1 VSETPQTGGETETTR
16 DGDARRRWLRLGVF
30 GAFVGIAAALVLPT
44 VPRDQNLRLHL
55 GPGSSKV
62 VRATARVTRDMA
74 SGWDRETTWRFDQG
88 APPSIV
94 WRFELPNGKA
104 EVEVEL
110 ASAAAVS
117 AQRATIELKSE
128 ETSVE
133 LGEAM
138 RGLP

>member
-1 VSETPQTGGETETTR
+1 VSETNESTEEKSPSVGES
-16 DGDARRRWLRLGVF
+16 RRRWLRLGVF
-30 GAFVGIAAALVLPT
+30 GAILGVAAALVLPA
-44 VPRDQNLRLHL
+44 VPRDQSVRLHL

-74 SGWDRETTWRFDQG
+74 SGWDRETTWRFDNG

-104 EVEVEL
+104 DVEVEL
-110 ASAAAVS
+110 ASSGAVS
-117 AQRATIELKSE
+117 SQHAKVEFKGE

-133 LGEAM
+133 LAEAM